1 MKRQGNVQGVR
12 FSPDGNTLVAFE
24 EKGLIFMDLPTHR
37 VWNLPLEDNIRLGA
51 WSGNGKLLALGG
63 TKGKDPESKIGVIK
77 LLNMDIAS
85 WPQMACRSASRN
97 LTKEEWRRYMGD
109 DVPYH
114 KTCPDLPGPEE
125 EKP

>member
-1 MKRQGNVQGVR
+1 M
-12 FSPDGNTLVAFE
+12 
-24 EKGLIFMDLPTHR
+24 
-37 VWNLPLEDNIRLGA
+37 
-51 WSGNGKLLALGG
+51 GG